1 MKLPGQY
8 PRWADFLAFLFWNG
22 LFTQALGA
30 EPRFWV
36 VTETRHVLR
45 SESPG
50 NLGEARLS
58 LARNEWGS
66 FQILVRAEAPIRGLS
81 LQAKLTGPDGRP
93 TDAIEDYDYLALLE
107 HRGQASEADAI
118 VAPLAGSFFAW
129 DKNPVAYER
138 ARTALATLIL
148 AGPKRR

>member
-1 MKLPGQY
+1 MRLPGQY
-8 PRWADFLAFLFWNG
+8 PRWADFLAFLFWNW

-36 VTETRHVLR
+36 VTETRRVLR

-58 LARNEWGS
+58 VARNEWGS
-66 FQILVRAEAPIRGLS
+66 FQILV
-81 LQAKLTGPDGRP
+81 K
-93 TDAIEDYDYLALLE
+93 
-107 HRGQASEADAI
+107 
-118 VAPLAGSFFAW
+118 
-129 DKNPVAYER
+129 

-148 AGPKRR
+148 AGPNRR